1 MLTETMVQ
9 LLKFILAVVMHL
21 SLEYI
26 YILAVLKNALYS
38 VSTLY
43 LLIQLLTVVILVL
56 PQMVNA
62 VSPEHHSAL

>member
-1 MLTETMVQ
+1 MLTEAMAQ
-9 LLKFILAVVMHL
+9 LPKFILAVVMYH

-26 YILAVLKNALYS
+26 YILAVLKNTLYS

-56 PQMVNA
+56 PQMGNA
-62 VSPEHHSAL
+62 VSPEQHLVM

>member
-21 SLEYI
+21 FLEYI

-62 VSPEHHSAL
+62 VSPVQHLVL